1 MALKGSSSIITGRH
15 EIVASTYQSFL
26 AVPLERRDM
35 GSPRNSDRPNAS
47 LRYVGASSPD
57 HLRIPKISVRRL
69 DDGSI
74 VRTALLRQRAPYH
87 EYLRHLGGGRIVE
100 YATAGRAMLVDT
112 HVPIARRCFG
122 PPLIGGPQG
131 RVACGLAEGRI
142 PARRLT
148 ERRSLRLPRRA
159 ECAFPS
165 RRRPGGAGHNPPPA
179 CGALWKMAQL
189 GKCARATPRQAAGGL
204 RQGPLTI
211 PGEVDVSRQSGSARQ
226 VAGPPCLPARM
237 RHAPRSRRR
246 TRRPRG
252 HLA

>member
-1 MALKGSSSIITGRH
+1 MTRLRFDHAFTSLTMHLTVATSMALKGSSSIITGRH

-159 ECAFPS
+159 D
-165 RRRPGGAGHNPPPA
+165 
-179 CGALWKMAQL
+179 CGLQTAPF
-189 GKCARATPRQAAGGL
+189 REAAG
-204 RQGPLTI
+204 
-211 PGEVDVSRQSGSARQ
+211 QS
-226 VAGPPCLPARM
+226 V
-237 RHAPRSRRR
+237 
-246 TRRPRG
+246 
-252 HLA
+252 